1 MPNSRELIPERE
13 FPVALVA
20 LIQRW
25 LSRETNSSRVA
36 LVLCRWNTLLIVLET
51 LGLSTTG
58 KMTDADKVVNPEQ
71 TSESRVIR
79 KSGLNSHI
87 TFG

>member
-1 MPNSRELIPERE
+1 
-13 FPVALVA
+13 V
-20 LIQRW
+20 
-25 LSRETNSSRVA
+25 
-36 LVLCRWNTLLIVLET
+36 LIVLEA
-51 LGLSTTG
+51 LGLSATG

-71 TSESRVIR
+71 TSGSESRVIR